1 MNPSILV
8 LCPALARCHLRGESA
23 VPRSGLRPSAPN
35 ATGGKVCIYSIPN
48 SFSQPQSSG
57 RWEWQELLTKNQML
71 SQDPTEFSHV
81 ILCMQNMA
89 PDISSFLPAKVREYC
104 VASPIKPSCRITSSC
119 CLLPWL
125 SCRWRPLSVRARR
138 SWKV

>member
-8 LCPALARCHLRGESA
+8 LCPVLARCHLRGESA
-23 VPRSGLRPSAPN
+23 LPRSGLRPSAPN

-57 RWEWQELLTKNQML
+57 RWEWQELLTKSQML

-104 VASPIKPSCRITSSC
+104 ESRVPSSLHVVSRHHAAF
-119 CLLPWL
+119 CLGLFAVGFL
-125 SCRWRPLSVRARR
+125 R
-138 SWKV
+138 